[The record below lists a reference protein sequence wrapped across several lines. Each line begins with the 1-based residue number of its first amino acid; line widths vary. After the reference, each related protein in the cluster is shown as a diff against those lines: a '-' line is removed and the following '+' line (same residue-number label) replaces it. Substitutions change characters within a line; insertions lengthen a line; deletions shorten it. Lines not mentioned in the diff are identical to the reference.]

1 MTYNNRITIAE
12 EENNMSKFIRSVACV
27 LLAALAI
34 GTFASCADST
44 GGTGNTPSVSETTPE
59 SEKQW
64 LDNLP
69 EGVNL
74 EGREIRLITNDQE
87 SFESVEE
94 AIDVVDTAVYNRNI
108 KIEERLNYKLSPVFN
123 TNWGEAATLLRN
135 SVAASSDDYDLYGG
149 YSYWSIALATDGYMR
164 NLAPMEYLDFDQPY
178 WGRKFIDAMSYR
190 NYIYWATGDIVL
202 NYTDGIYATFVNHDR
217 FKTHFPSDDL
227 YQIVLDGKWTLEK
240 LTEYVKM
247 SYNDING
254 DGKVDAEDFLGF
266 VYSLEDPIDG
276 MAMAAGVKFTEF
288 DADGVPYLVITSSSG
303 LDRATRFTELLTN
316 LCQAQG
322 SFQATSDDCKTLFMT
337 FANLHAMFA
346 IGRVKHAINYLRD
359 MQEDFALIP
368 APKLDESQPTYL
380 TTLHDG
386 TTILG
391 IPKTVT
397 DDVAD
402 DVCMVME
409 ALAAESYRNLTPI
422 YLDVALKNKYTRDEK
437 SAEMIDLIRQNIVSD
452 FGFQY
457 TATGFNNFFR
467 QRTKDG
473 AGVATIIARMQ
484 KSWTKSLEKIL
495 QQLEDNAM

>member
-1 MTYNNRITIAE
+1 
-12 EENNMSKFIRSVACV
+12 
-27 LLAALAI
+27 
-34 GTFASCADST
+34 
-44 GGTGNTPSVSETTPE
+44 
-59 SEKQW
+59 
-64 LDNLP
+64 
-69 EGVNL
+69 
-74 EGREIRLITNDQE
+74 
-87 SFESVEE
+87 
-94 AIDVVDTAVYNRNI
+94 
-108 KIEERLNYKLSPVFN
+108 
-123 TNWGEAATLLRN
+123 
-135 SVAASSDDYDLYGG
+135 
-149 YSYWSIALATDGYMR
+149 
-164 NLAPMEYLDFDQPY
+164 
-178 WGRKFIDAMSYR
+178 
-190 NYIYWATGDIVL
+190 
-202 NYTDGIYATFVNHDR
+202 
-217 FKTHFPSDDL
+217 
-227 YQIVLDGKWTLEK
+227 
-240 LTEYVKM
+240 
-247 SYNDING
+247 
-254 DGKVDAEDFLGF
+254 
-266 VYSLEDPIDG
+266 
-276 MAMAAGVKFTEF
+276 
-288 DADGVPYLVITSSSG
+288 
-303 LDRATRFTELLTN
+303 
-316 LCQAQG
+316 
-322 SFQATSDDCKTLFMT
+322 
-337 FANLHAMFA
+337 MFA